1 MWLVC
6 TDRFSHTSAADSADF
21 RVKTRDF
28 CLFLCTSMSLC
39 SHRIPFFWSV
49 GSRISSF
56 SQRLLRDRAL
66 PHNVLFPR
74 HYSVVSLHSSSAID
88 CAAFWST
95 TLSDPV
101 CISSSFSARPH
112 ALWLPSLFTGA
123 LISSWDLLLFAPCG
137 PWNVRIFA
145 QTKPTLYLSEACG
158 VVLCQGGFLHAA
170 DFHVCCSAVVFFR
183 TEKWRREAKDS
194 CEEVFWRYIWSQ
206 RFSGTRPELS
216 SM

>member
-1 MWLVC
+1 
-6 TDRFSHTSAADSADF
+6 
-21 RVKTRDF
+21 
-28 CLFLCTSMSLC
+28 MSLC

-56 SQRLLRDRAL
+56 SQRLLCGRAL

-74 HYSVVSLHSSSAID
+74 HYSVVGLHSSSAID

-123 LISSWDLLLFAPCG
+123 LISSWDLLLFGLEMSGYLPRQSQPCIAA
-137 PWNVRIFA
+137 R
-145 QTKPTLYLSEACG
+145 T
-158 VVLCQGGFLHAA
+158 VVLCCAREGFCMLQISMCVALLW
-170 DFHVCCSAVVFFR
+170 VFFFALR
-183 TEKWRREAKDS
+183 SGEERPKRIVKRCFGGIFEVSVVAERSQNYSRCNRKCS
-194 CEEVFWRYIWSQ
+194 C
-206 RFSGTRPELS
+206 
-216 SM
+216 